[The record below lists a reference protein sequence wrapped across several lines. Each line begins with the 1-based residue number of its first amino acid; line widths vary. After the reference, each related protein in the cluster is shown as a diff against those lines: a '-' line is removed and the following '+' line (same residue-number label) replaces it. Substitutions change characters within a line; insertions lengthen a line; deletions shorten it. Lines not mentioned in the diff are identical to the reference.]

1 MRESGKRLLVLNN
14 KLVDDLY
21 VEAMVLADEARA
33 YLELGAA
40 IERALLDPFDRVLF
54 SCESLKVTTRVMQ
67 VIAWLLTQRAVVRGE
82 ISRAESRAENYRLG
96 DAAPSDPKCTRV
108 FPDEMRTIIAA
119 SESLYLRAQRLEELY
134 LERPVIGLV
143 HPTGPA
149 RDLMRLLES
158 NF

>member
-67 VIAWLLTQRAVVRGE
+67 VIAWLLTQRAVVGAR
-82 ISRAESRAENYRLG
+82 SAVRK
-96 DAAPSDPKCTRV
+96 AAPKISVWGMPHRRTPNAHGSFPTKCV
-108 FPDEMRTIIAA
+108 PSSPQAKA
-119 SESLYLRAQRLEELY
+119 STCARSGWRNSTWNGPSSASYTP
-134 LERPVIGLV
+134 PVRRGI
-143 HPTGPA
+143 
-149 RDLMRLLES
+149 
-158 NF
+158 